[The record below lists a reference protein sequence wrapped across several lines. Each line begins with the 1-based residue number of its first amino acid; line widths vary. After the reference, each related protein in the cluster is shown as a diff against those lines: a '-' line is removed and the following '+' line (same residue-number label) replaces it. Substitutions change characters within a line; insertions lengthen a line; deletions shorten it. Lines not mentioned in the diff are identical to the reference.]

1 MLNRHKVILICHY
14 FPPHNNCGVRRVLYW
29 ANSLA
34 NKGHDVTVLT
44 TRKTEEQ
51 LRPEGVDQKIK
62 IVDYSYGRLRVLE
75 NGAIDSFG
83 FSAQSYGVWWQK
95 FAVKIKRSLINPF
108 LGQIADPNLPSVM
121 LTILSFWL
129 KYKLGSKSSQIDF
142 TDATII
148 STAPPWSM
156 HLFGAALAHL
166 FNCPLIIDYRDQ
178 FSNSH
183 MFGGYLSSL
192 EYKIDGFLCRRAQK
206 VITVSPSM
214 NTYYSNFN
222 DNTRL
227 LMNGY
232 DPNLFWPDTFDMN
245 RSSPFTIRYFGSI
258 QHATR
263 LPIVLLEALK
273 KTSANVTLDFYGD
286 VPLIEDYLL
295 ENPELNKNVKVN
307 AGVPQ
312 AQVRKLMAESDYNL
326 LCETISG
333 TSLSHTGVMTSKLF
347 EYLAVERPIL
357 ALISPKSDMVSVL
370 SDSDL
375 LVGPF
380 QNKSEVLSWLNSL
393 NDNRLEFEPKRSHI
407 QKFSREK
414 SVNLLLNLLEEKL

>member
-1 MLNRHKVILICHY
+1 MLNFQKVILVCHY

-34 NKGHDVTVLT
+34 NKGHDVTVIT
-44 TRKTEEQ
+44 TRKTKEQ
-51 LRPEGVDQKIK
+51 FRPEGVDPKVK
-62 IVDYSYGRLRVLE
+62 IVDYSYGRLRALE
-75 NGAIDSFG
+75 NGEIDSFG
-83 FSAQSYGVWWQK
+83 FSEESYRVWWQK
-95 FAVKIKRSLINPF
+95 FAVKIKRNLINPF
-108 LGQIADPNLPSVM
+108 LGQIADPNLLSVI
-121 LTILSFWL
+121 LTIISFWL
-129 KYKLGSKSSQIDF
+129 RYKLGLKRSQINF
-142 TDATII
+142 ADATII

-156 HLFGAALAHL
+156 HLLGAALARF

-183 MFGGYLSSL
+183 MFGRYLSSL
-192 EYKIDGFLCRRAQK
+192 EYKIDSFLCRRAQK
-206 VITVSPSM
+206 VITISPSM
-214 NTYYSNFN
+214 KAYYSNLS
-222 DNTRL
+222 DNTNL

-232 DPNLFWPDTFDMN
+232 DPNLFWPNTSNMN
-245 RSSPFTIRYFGSI
+245 LFSSVIIRYFGSI
-258 QHATR
+258 QHETR
-263 LPIVLLEALK
+263 LPITLLEALK
-273 KTSANVTLDFYGD
+273 KTTANVTLDFYGD
-286 VPLIEDYLL
+286 VPLIEEYLL

-307 AGVPQ
+307 TGVPL
-312 AQVRKLMAESDYNL
+312 AQVRKLMAESDFNL

-370 SDSDL
+370 SDSGL

-380 QNKSEVLSWLNSL
+380 QTESEVLTWLSSL
-393 NDNRLEFEPKRSHI
+393 NNNILEYRPKRSYI

-414 SVNLLLNLLEEKL
+414 SVDLLLNLLEEV